1 MDDQLSFFDPEPAL
15 SKDKSQ
21 SLISSQN
28 ELTNVEWLN
37 GLLALEGIGNTKA
50 ILLAKN
56 FRTHSRIMSATELEM
71 QSVIGKNRIDFKLLK
86 KIPLEVS
93 ENVQIIGYFDED
105 YPQGLR
111 DLSDAPPILWARGKI
126 PSNRALSI
134 VGTRNADSWG
144 RDITERFAKLAGDN
158 GFTIVSGLAL
168 GIDTA
173 AHIGCLESK
182 SPTVA
187 ILACDVRFPTPKSN
201 IGLAEQIIDSGGCL
215 ISEVPFGT
223 QTESHNLVARNRLQA
238 AWSQGL
244 IVTQCGIPS
253 GTLHTVRFAMELQRK
268 VVVLRPP
275 ANAEG
280 EQYDG
285 IRNLTEEFKFDSRIL
300 GGSKKFQSTVSS
312 RSQGADLAIGS
323 ISEFEEYLKNA

>member
-1 MDDQLSFFDPEPAL
+1 MSFFDPEPAIA
-15 SKDKSQ
+15 KEKSQ
-21 SLISSQN
+21 SSISPQD
-28 ELTNVEWLN
+28 ELTHVEWLN

-56 FRTHSRIMSATELEM
+56 FRTYSQIMSATETEI
-71 QSVIGKNRIDFKLLK
+71 QSVIGRNRIDFKQLK
-86 KIPLEVS
+86 NTPLEAS
-93 ENVQIIGYFDED
+93 DNVQIVGYFDD
-105 YPQGLR
+105 NYPPGLR

-126 PSNRALSI
+126 PNNKALSI

-173 AHIGCLESK
+173 AHMGCLQSK

-201 IGLAEQIIDSGGCL
+201 IELAEKIIESGGCL

-280 EQYDG
+280 DQYDG

-300 GGSKKFQSTVSS
+300 GGSKKFQTTVSS
-312 RSQGADLAIGS
+312 RMQGADLAIGS
-323 ISEFEEYLKNA
+323 ISEFEEYLRNA

>member
-1 MDDQLSFFDPEPAL
+1 MSFFDPE
-15 SKDKSQ
+15 SEFSIEKNQ
-21 SLISSQN
+21 SSFSSLG

-50 ILLAKN
+50 ILLAKS
-56 FRTHSRIMSATELEM
+56 FRTYSQIMGATEMEI
-71 QSVIGKNRIDFKLLK
+71 QSVIGKNRIDFDQLK
-86 KIPLEVS
+86 KIPLEAA
-93 ENVQIIGYFDED
+93 ENVQIVGYFDEN
-105 YPQGLR
+105 YPPGLR
-111 DLSDAPPILWARGKI
+111 DLSDAPAILWARGKI
-126 PSNRALSI
+126 PNNKALSI

-173 AHIGCLESK
+173 AHAGCLESK

-201 IGLAEQIIDSGGCL
+201 IGLAEQIIASGGCL

-223 QTESHNLVARNRLQA
+223 QTESHNLIARNRLQA
-238 AWSQGL
+238 AWSLGL
-244 IVTQCGIPS
+244 VVTQCGIPS
-253 GTLHTVRFAMELQRK
+253 GTLHTVRFAMELNRK

-280 EQYDG
+280 EQYEG

-300 GGSKKFQSTVSS
+300 GGSKKFQSSVNS
-312 RSQGADLAIGS
+312 RIRGADVAIGS

>member
-1 MDDQLSFFDPEPAL
+1 MFFFDPEP
-15 SKDKSQ
+15 SKSEEKSQ
-21 SLISSQN
+21 SLISPQD
-28 ELTNVEWLN
+28 ELTKVEWLN

-50 ILLAKN
+50 LLLAKN
-56 FRTHSRIMSATELEM
+56 FRTYSQIINASEIEI
-71 QSVIGKNRIDFKLLK
+71 QSVIGKNRIDFSLLK
-86 KIPLEVS
+86 KIPLEET
-93 ENVQIIGYFDED
+93 ENVQFVGFFDDE
-105 YPQGLR
+105 YPSGLR
-111 DLSDAPPILWARGKI
+111 DLSDAPPILWVRGEI
-126 PSNRALSI
+126 PTNKALSI

-144 RDITERFAKLAGDN
+144 LDITQRFAKLAGDS

-173 AHIGCLESK
+173 AHVGCLESK

-187 ILACDVRFPTPKSN
+187 ILACDVRFPTPKAN
-201 IGLAEQIIDSGGCL
+201 IGLAEKIIESGGCL

-238 AWSQGL
+238 AWSKGL

-275 ANAEG
+275 INAEG

-285 IRNLTEEFKFDSRIL
+285 IRNLTAEFKFDSRIL
-300 GGSKKFQSTVSS
+300 GGSKKFQNTVSS

>member
-1 MDDQLSFFDPEPAL
+1 MSFFDPESPPDGE
-15 SKDKSQ
+15 STVTPRED
-21 SLISSQN
+21 N
-28 ELTNVEWLN
+28 LTQVEWLN

-50 ILLAKN
+50 LLLAKR
-56 FRTHSRIMSATELEM
+56 FKSYTQLISASEVEL
-71 QSVIGKNRIDFKLLK
+71 QSIIGKKYIDLEQLK
-86 KIPLEVS
+86 KIPLEES
-93 ENVQIIGYFDED
+93 EGVRTIGYFDDE
-105 YPQGLR
+105 YPTGLR
-111 DLSDAPPILWARGKI
+111 DLSDAPAILWARGPVPK
-126 PSNRALSI
+126 NKALSI

-168 GIDTA
+168 GIDTS
-173 AHIGCLESK
+173 AHMGCLESK

-201 IGLAEQIIDSGGCL
+201 IELAEQIIESGGCL

-300 GGSKKFQSTVSS
+300 GGSKKFQRTVSS
-312 RSQGADLAIGS
+312 RIQGADLAIGS
-323 ISEFEEYLKNA
+323 ISEFEEYLRNA